1 MTDHAATTA
10 ATRAVIEG
18 FYAAY
23 TTGGLEGMLAMIAD
37 DAVVTFAGHGTFR
50 GKAEIRRYMTW
61 AGPQLPHLEFTVL
74 ATIVDGDRA
83 AVPWSEVGTTKAGAP
98 WQAIGCDTY
107 RVAGGKIV
115 ELTVHGD
122 TEKMLRL
129 LEPWPPR

>member
-1 MTDHAATTA
+1 MADHGDTTA
-10 ATRAVIEG
+10 ATRAIIER
-18 FYAAY
+18 FYGAY

-50 GKAEIRRYMTW
+50 GKDEIRRYMTW
-61 AGPQLPHLEFTVL
+61 AGPQLPQLDFRVL

-83 AVPWSEVGTTKAGAP
+83 AVPWSETGVTKAGAA
-98 WQAIGCDTY
+98 WEAIGCDTY

-122 TEKMLRL
+122 TDKMRRL